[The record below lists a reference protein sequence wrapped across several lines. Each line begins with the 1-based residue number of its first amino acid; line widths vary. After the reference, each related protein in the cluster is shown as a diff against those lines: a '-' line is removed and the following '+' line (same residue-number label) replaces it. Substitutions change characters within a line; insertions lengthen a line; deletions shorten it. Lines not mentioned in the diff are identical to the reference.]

1 VTTILFPVLALVAM
15 SLAALIVRLI
25 IRRRRDTT
33 ASTHQTQEADT
44 TKTVTGSA
52 ASLARFRSLQR
63 GIAVLVGLI
72 PVVALHT
79 VVPGVVPGVTVG
91 DLVLFIAPAVVSV
104 LGIAYAIRRLPVM
117 WSTMGVS
124 LAAATG
130 LIIWNASE
138 VDGSLVMI
146 WWPQAYLVILALGVG
161 GDAIYTSWATSAK
174 ASAPTHSSG

>member
-1 VTTILFPVLALVAM
+1 VTTIFLPVLALVAM
-15 SLAALIVRLI
+15 SLVALIVRLI

-33 ASTHQTQEADT
+33 ASTHPAQEADT
-44 TKTVTGSA
+44 TKTVTGSV

-79 VVPGVVPGVTVG
+79 VVPGMVPGVTVG
-91 DLVLFIAPAVVSV
+91 DLVLLIAPALVCV

-124 LAAATG
+124 VAAATG
-130 LIIWNASE
+130 LIFWNAAE
-138 VDGSLVMI
+138 DDGSLVLI
-146 WWPQAYLVILALGVG
+146 WWPQAYLVILAVGVG
-161 GDAIYTSWATSAK
+161 GDAIYTSWTSSAR
-174 ASAPTHSSG
+174 ASAPTHSG